1 MKRNRH
7 HSEWNLFPTFFLLF
21 ASLTFLSFTL
31 SHFLCVFVTV
41 SFSLSLFFLFPLF
54 LFGLL
59 VLRLSESPELCV
71 NCRGLERSQGR
82 FRTSRVE
89 TIKRSDAGRGVNGK
103 HRTHNDC
110 SIKVQKRSTGNC
122 FATWLTCLFP
132 FLLCFFYTSVM
143 KKQNWRYAFWQQIL
157 VEFGGNSLQPISVAA
172 HPFLVSLFLI
182 FMDRLPKSP
191 GRQLYLY

>member
-1 MKRNRH
+1 MK
-7 HSEWNLFPTFFLLF
+7 P
-21 ASLTFLSFTL
+21 L
-31 SHFLCVFVTV
+31 SHFFSAFCLVNIPLFHAF
-41 SFSLSLFFLFPLF
+41 SFSLRFRYRFFLSLSFFLFPLF